1 MLLRSTVS
9 TESPKALPTTGIKVE
24 AADFIPFIVNPST
37 LLVKVP
43 SSDINP
49 TNIVITNPKNHV
61 TLDLKNLA
69 KFPI

>member
-1 MLLRSTVS
+1 MLRSTVS
-9 TESPKALPTTGIKVE
+9 TESPKAFPTTGMNVD
-24 AADFIPFIVNPST
+24 ATDFIPFIVMPST

-43 SSDINP
+43 SNDSRP
-49 TNIVITNPKNHV
+49 TKIVITNPRNHV